1 MIHLN
6 LHDLEKVK
14 KICEEAGTEY
24 FILEEENTSGIGS
37 ILTLTYDTEVAG
49 YPAKMSVEVTGVE
62 SW

>member
-6 LHDLEKVK
+6 VFELDKIK
-14 KICEEAGTEY
+14 KICEEVGTEY
-24 FILEEENTSGIGS
+24 FTLEQNNKSGIGS

-49 YPAKMSVEVTGVE
+49 YTAKMTIEVSGVE

>member
-6 LHDLEKVK
+6 VFELDKIK
-14 KICEEAGTEY
+14 KICEEVGAEY
-24 FILEEENTSGIGS
+24 FVLEQNNKSGIGS

-49 YPAKMSVEVTGVE
+49 YPAKMTIEVSGVE